1 MLKRF
6 THQTSARVKMHFPI
20 KMMMLVVLVAALAGS
35 AFGQTPSSTNTGAA
49 VASMVVSAK
58 TDPAVP
64 VPAAENPISPA
75 KATATKPVGAGS
87 DNHGY
92 VLLRGYFFS
101 INRSGGDP
109 AVINVNVTGGPPD
122 LGGGGIPTTAS
133 VSDFDYG
140 WKSAYKAEVGWN
152 WSNNWGIRASYFYT
166 NQSAQEN
173 RTGTT
178 TSPFFISPRPL
189 NVPYTGPADPG
200 TLARFRERFQIHV
213 IDVEGDYKWHNPN
226 WSVLVSGG
234 IRIAPSR
241 QTYTAE
247 DTFKGVTENLTYVQ
261 ERTGY
266 GPTGAIDFRH
276 RIGGSNFWWT
286 GAARV
291 AALFGAI
298 DEISTFTAPGV
309 IDTATRSD
317 SRTNWVYEV
326 ESGLE
331 WSHKFNGGN
340 NEFFLNG
347 SFVYHNWNDIVNII
361 PTPAVGTDPIALL
374 DNPLLAATKKGSI
387 SFTGG
392 VFSVGFRF

>member
-20 KMMMLVVLVAALAGS
+20 KMMMLVVLVAALADS

-75 KATATKPVGAGS
+75 KATAPMPVGAGS
-87 DNHGY
+87 DNQGY
-92 VLLRGYFFS
+92 VMARGYFFS
-101 INRSGGDP
+101 INRSNGDP
-109 AVINVNVTGGPPD
+109 AVINSS
-122 LGGGGIPTTAS
+122 LGAVVSS
-133 VSDFDYG
+133 VVDFDYG
-140 WKSAYKAEVGWN
+140 WKSAYKVEVGWN
-152 WSNNWGIRASYFYT
+152 WSSGWGLRTSYFYT

-173 RTGTT
+173 RNATTGA
-178 TSPFFISPRPL
+178 PFLISPRPL
-189 NVPYTGPADPG
+189 NVTFTGAADPG

-213 IDVEGDYKWHNPN
+213 IDVEGDYKWKDPK
-226 WSVLVSGG
+226 WTVLVSGG
-234 IRIAPSR
+234 IRIAAHR

-247 DTFKGVTENLTYVQ
+247 DTFTFFGPTQNVTYAQ

-276 RIGGSNFWWT
+276 RLGGSNFWWT
-286 GAARV
+286 ASGRV
-291 AALFGAI
+291 AGLWGTI
-298 DEISTFTAPGV
+298 DENASFIVVGFSEL
-309 IDTATRSD
+309 ATRSGK
-317 SRTNWVYEV
+317 RTTWVFEV

-331 WSHKFNGGN
+331 WSHKFAGN
-340 NEFFLNG
+340 NEVFING
-347 SFVYHNWNDIVNII
+347 SFMYHNWNDLLNII
-361 PTPAVGTDPIALL
+361 PVPAVGASAVDTL
-374 DNPLLAATKKGSI
+374 DNPLLPATRKGSI
-387 SFTGG
+387 SFLGG